1 MSNIHQ
7 LKRRISSA
15 KNISKITKAMEMVA
29 ASKMK
34 KAQEQA
40 IATRPYSR
48 ALTNSLQMLAS
59 RTEAGLHPLL
69 QQHDSGTPM
78 ALVISTDKGLCGGLN
93 TNLFKAAVE
102 WMKQHKDG
110 KFIMVGKK
118 AVTFAQVYGLPL
130 YAQFTDMPDAVRTSD
145 LLPVS
150 ALLME
155 GFLSNEFAS
164 VQLIYTDF
172 INTLS
177 QLTRSLQLLPLT
189 AQQVAI
195 DPTMEAPMIDPIY
208 MFEPNPTAILE
219 ELLPYYVE
227 NTLYQALLEAKA
239 SEHSARM
246 VAMKNASENAG
257 ELMDEL
263 QLVFNKTRQENITSE
278 LLDISTASLT
288 LN

>member
-48 ALTNSLQMLAS
+48 ALTNSLQMLAA

-69 QQHDSGTPM
+69 QHHDSGVPV
-78 ALVISTDKGLCGGLN
+78 AIVISTDKGLCGGLN

-118 AVTFAQVYGLPL
+118 AVTFAQIYGLPL
-130 YAQFTDMPDAVRTSD
+130 HAQFTEMPDAVRTSD
-145 LLPVS
+145 LLPIS
-150 ALLME
+150 SLLME

-177 QLTRSLQLLPLT
+177 QLTRSLQLLPMT
-189 AQQVAI
+189 ATEVVA
-195 DPTMEAPMIDPIY
+195 DPTMEAPMIDPMY